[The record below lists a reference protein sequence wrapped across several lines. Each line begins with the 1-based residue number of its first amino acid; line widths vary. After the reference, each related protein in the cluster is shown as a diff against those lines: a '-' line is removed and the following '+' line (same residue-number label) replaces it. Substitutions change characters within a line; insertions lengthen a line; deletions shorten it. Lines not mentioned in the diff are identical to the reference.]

1 LFVIRDA
8 QGTQYNPLNLPPG
21 FRVEGMI
28 VEVDARRSANVASIG
43 MVGPVIELLR
53 IRRPP

>member
-1 LFVIRDA
+1 LFVIRDVHGA
-8 QGTQYNPLNLPPG
+8 QYNPLNLPQA
-21 FRVEGMI
+21 FRVEGI
-28 VEVDARRSANVASIG
+28 VVEVDARRSANVASIG